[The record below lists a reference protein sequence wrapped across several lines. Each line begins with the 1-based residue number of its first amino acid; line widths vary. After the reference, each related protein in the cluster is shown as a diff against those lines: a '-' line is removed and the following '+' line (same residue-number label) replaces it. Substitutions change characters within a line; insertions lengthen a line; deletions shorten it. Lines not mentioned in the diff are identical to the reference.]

1 VLFILGLSA
10 LITPLV
16 VNVQLIRQEVPIMIG
31 ASLLLL
37 VLGWTAACRAPTPPC
52 CSC

>member
-1 VLFILGLSA
+1 MIGASA

-16 VNVQLIRQEVPIMIG
+16 VNVQLVRQEVPIMVG

-37 VLGWTAACRAPTPPC
+37 VLGLVNCLLATLVVLPA
-52 CSC
+52 